1 MFCFTSPRYWF
12 RKLTPFCLPIRFKTK
27 TDRDLVASVFPRFRQ
42 VVRFSLEFSLA
53 ALDTFLR
60 PRGRCD
66 YFEFGFTTPQR
77 NALQTK
83 LMELRITFD
92 TQLKRT
98 VVLTSLFSFVSLSV
112 TSKQEGET
120 FKNWYALLETDASLK
135 RFKDALTS
143 LASVTRWIKLAHKVK
158 WT

>member
-1 MFCFTSPRYWF
+1 
-12 RKLTPFCLPIRFKTK
+12 
-27 TDRDLVASVFPRFRQ
+27 
-42 VVRFSLEFSLA
+42 
-53 ALDTFLR
+53 
-60 PRGRCD
+60 
-66 YFEFGFTTPQR
+66 
-77 NALQTK
+77 
-83 LMELRITFD
+83 MELRITFD

-143 LASVTRWIKLAHKVK
+143 LASVTR
-158 WT
+158 